1 MSVGSIRPGRGRRLV
16 GHLAG
21 MSAAALLMGA
31 ATLDTGA
38 ATLDTGAATPDTG
51 AGPAEPAPDP
61 SPSAARA
68 VPVMDPAPPVALSV
82 PALDLHTAEFVRL
95 GLTDTGRL
103 AAPGP
108 WEAVGWWS
116 GGPTPGEEGAA
127 VLAGHV
133 DSREGPAVFF
143 GLEELER
150 GHRIRVDRA
159 DGSTARFA
167 VERVAQHAKDDFPTR
182 RVYGATSGEAELRL
196 ITCGGAFDTAS
207 GHYTANTVV
216 YARFLD

>member
-1 MSVGSIRPGRGRRLV
+1 
-16 GHLAG
+16 

-38 ATLDTGAATPDTG
+38 ATLDTGAAAPDTNTG
-51 AGPAEPAPDP
+51 AGLPEPVPDP
-61 SPSAARA
+61 SASAARP
-68 VPVMDPAPPVALSV
+68 VPAMDRAYPVALTV

-95 GLTDTGRL
+95 GLTDAGRL

-159 DGSTARFA
+159 DGSTAHFA

-182 RVYGATSGEAELRL
+182 RVYGGTSGRAELRL

-216 YARFLD
+216 YARLIP